1 MKGVLLLVRILE
13 YFGKMPQK
21 YMWKSWIFKKFT
33 THELLKFSWAFEKY
47 LCDLLALCSRRR
59 QSETLLLFTGFLLKG
74 TGSYLVWS
82 QCFPHVGTIYLISMT
97 NWLNEVLYDGKAAS
111 KCLKSGSHLPKKY
124 FICFNESPLKMMKNA
139 FYFILKVFFVFKIFK
154 FLSWLFSY
162 IENIAWRKR

>member
-1 MKGVLLLVRILE
+1 ML
-13 YFGKMPQK
+13 QK

-33 THELLKFSWAFEKY
+33 THELLKFSWEFEKY

-82 QCFPHVGTIYLISMT
+82 QCFPHVGTIYLICMT
-97 NWLNEVLYDGKAAS
+97 NWLNGVLHDSKAAC
-111 KCLKSGSHLPKKY
+111 KYLKSGSHLPKKC
-124 FICFNESPLKMMKNA
+124 FICLNESPLKVMKND

-154 FLSWLFSY
+154 FSSWLFSY
-162 IENIAWRKR
+162 IEKTAGRER